1 MASYRVVV
9 LLRSN
14 RVCPRLVVG
23 SRLVENRRDV
33 GLWSRRATGLLETGV
48 YVEAVSGVGEF
59 EDTVDVR
66 GHFRESVAGH
76 AYFSFVL

>member
-1 MASYRVVV
+1 M
-9 LLRSN
+9 
-14 RVCPRLVVG
+14 G
-23 SRLVENRRDV
+23 GRLVENRRDV

-66 GHFRESVAGH
+66 GHCRE
-76 AYFSFVL
+76 